1 MAHGQFSHLE
11 IPADDPARAKRFYA
25 ELFGWQFSEMDGFPD
40 YFLFS
45 IGKLESAGGAVGK
58 RNESTGDKLRLYIE
72 ADSIDPA
79 AGQGSRPGRHGQD
92 AADRRFRGRAG
103 MPSSTTAKATRSAC
117 SRVCP
122 TIRRCS

>member
-11 IPADDPARAKRFYA
+11 IPADDPARARRFYA

-72 ADSIDPA
+72 ADLIDPLLVKVPGLGGSVKTPRTEIQ
-79 AGQGSRPGRHGQD
+79 GQGWYAVVDDSEGNEIGLFEGLPD
-92 AADRRFRGRAG
+92 N
-103 MPSSTTAKATRSAC
+103 S
-117 SRVCP
+117 
-122 TIRRCS
+122 